1 MKKNLLMW
9 DESLFRDP
17 DVLEIDYVPEQ
28 FEFRDTQM
36 RELAFQIRPGLR
48 GGRPLNTVCKGLPG
62 TGKTTSIKKLFSE
75 IEETTK
81 ELVPV
86 YINCQ
91 IDNTKFAI
99 VSQIYKKLSGH
110 LPPSSGTSFKQV
122 FDAVARILVK
132 EDIVLLVTLDDA
144 NYLLYENEIN
154 KVLYTLLRSHETYEG
169 TRIGV
174 IVIISDM
181 DVDLSRAVDAR
192 VASVFRPTEIYFAPY
207 SDAEIREIMKVRV
220 VQGLFPGVLSD
231 ELLDLVVSQTTGSGD
246 LRVGIDLL
254 KRATLSA
261 ERAARR
267 SIEREDICGAYE
279 ISKYL
284 HLNYTV
290 KTLKDEERLVLK
302 SLAERSAQAARD
314 ECGRRVQGDQG
325 VECHRVYP
333 VLRDRQEDGRDAPHQ
348 PAVPRGKGQ
357 DTDYHAQVRPGK
369 GTRIPQVTSAPL
381 QRRKYFKNII
391 YPKTLF
397 YDTGVFCHV
406 KCKRT
411 GTRDF

>member
-9 DESLFRDP
+9 DETLFRDP
-17 DVLEIDYVPEQ
+17 EVLEIDYVPEQ

-36 RELAFQIRPGLR
+36 QELAFQIRPALR
-48 GGRPLNTVCKGLPG
+48 GGRPLNTICKGLPG
-62 TGKTTSIKKLFSE
+62 TGKTTSVRKLFAE

-81 ELVPV
+81 KLVPV

-99 VSQIYKKLSGH
+99 ISQIYKKLAGH

-122 FDAVARILVK
+122 FDAIARILVK
-132 EDIVLLVTLDDA
+132 DEIVLLVALDDA

-154 KVLYTLLRSHETYEG
+154 KVLYTLLRSHESYEG

-181 DVDLSRAVDAR
+181 DVDLSRAIDAR
-192 VASVFRPTEIYFAPY
+192 VASVFLPTEIYFPPY
-207 SDAEIREIMKVRV
+207 GDAEVQEIMGARV
-220 VQGLFPGVLSD
+220 MQGLFTGVLSED
-231 ELLDLVVSQTTGSGD
+231 LLNLVVKQTLACGD

-284 HLNYTV
+284 HLSYTV
-290 KTLKDEERLVLK
+290 KTLKDDERQILKFLADRSLKESEMNAGDIYK
-302 SLAERSAQAARD
+302 SLKESIALGYTRFYEIVKKMDA
-314 ECGRRVQGDQG
+314 
-325 VECHRVYP
+325 
-333 VLRDRQEDGRDAPHQ
+333 LRLINLHYRE
-348 PAVPRGKGQ
+348 GKG
-357 DTDYHAQVRPGK
+357 R
-369 GTRIPQVTSAPL
+369 TRI
-381 QRRKYFKNII
+381 I
-391 YPKTLF
+391 TLR
-397 YDTGVFCHV
+397 YEPAKVLEYLS
-406 KCKRT
+406 
-411 GTRDF
+411 

>member
-9 DESLFRDP
+9 DETLFRDP
-17 DVLEIDYVPEQ
+17 EVLEIDYVPEQ
-28 FEFRDTQM
+28 FEFRDAQM

-62 TGKTTSIKKLFSE
+62 TGKTTSIRKLFGE
-75 IEETTK
+75 IEDTTK
-81 ELVPV
+81 KLVPV

-99 VSQIYKKLSGH
+99 ISQIYKKLSGH

-132 EDIVLLVTLDDA
+132 EEMVLLVALDDA

-174 IVIISDM
+174 IVIVSDL
-181 DVDLSRAVDAR
+181 DVDLTRAVDAR
-192 VASVFRPTEIYFAPY
+192 VASVFRPAEIYFPPY
-207 SDAEIREIMKVRV
+207 DNAEIQEIMKARV
-220 VQGLFPGVLSD
+220 LQGLFQGVLSE
-231 ELLDLVVSQTTGSGD
+231 ELLNLVVEQTLKSGD

-267 SIEREDICGAYE
+267 TIEREDICGAYE
-279 ISKYL
+279 VSKYL
-284 HLNYTV
+284 HLSYTL
-290 KTLKDEERLVLK
+290 KTLKDEERLILK
-302 SLAERSAQAARD
+302 SFAERSAKEHEMNAGDVYKSIRESLSIGYTRFYEIIKKMDAMRLINLQYRD
-314 ECGRRVQGDQG
+314 
-325 VECHRVYP
+325 
-333 VLRDRQEDGRDAPHQ
+333 
-348 PAVPRGKGQ
+348 GKG
-357 DTDYHAQVRPGK
+357 R
-369 GTRIPQVTSAPL
+369 TRI
-381 QRRKYFKNII
+381 I
-391 YPKTLF
+391 TLR
-397 YDTGVFCHV
+397 YDPAKVLEYLA
-406 KCKRT
+406 
-411 GTRDF
+411 

>member
-9 DESLFRDP
+9 DETLFRDP
-17 DVLEIDYVPEQ
+17 EVLEIDYVPEQ
-28 FEFRDTQM
+28 FEFRDAQM

-62 TGKTTSIKKLFSE
+62 TGKTTSIRKLFAE

-81 ELVPV
+81 KLVPV

-99 VSQIYKKLSGH
+99 ISQIYKKLSGH

-122 FDAVARILVK
+122 FDAVARILIK
-132 EDIVLLVTLDDA
+132 DEIVLLVALDDA

-174 IVIISDM
+174 IVIVSDL
-181 DVDLSRAVDAR
+181 DVDLTRAVDAR
-192 VASVFRPTEIYFAPY
+192 VASVFRPTEIYFPPY
-207 SDAEIREIMKVRV
+207 NSTEIQEIMKARV
-220 VQGLFPGVLSD
+220 VQGLFQGVLSE
-231 ELLDLVVSQTTGSGD
+231 ELLNLVVEQTLKSGD

-261 ERAARR
+261 ERAAKR
-267 SIEREDICGAYE
+267 SIERVDICGAYE

-284 HLNYTV
+284 HLSYTI
-290 KTLKDEERLVLK
+290 KTLKDEERLILK
-302 SLAERSAQAARD
+302 TCAKRSEKDREMNAGDVYKSIKESLSIGYTRFYEIIKKMDAMRLINLEYRD
-314 ECGRRVQGDQG
+314 
-325 VECHRVYP
+325 
-333 VLRDRQEDGRDAPHQ
+333 
-348 PAVPRGKGQ
+348 GKG
-357 DTDYHAQVRPGK
+357 R
-369 GTRIPQVTSAPL
+369 TRI
-381 QRRKYFKNII
+381 I
-391 YPKTLF
+391 TLR
-397 YDTGVFCHV
+397 YDPAKVLEYLG
-406 KCKRT
+406 
-411 GTRDF
+411 

>member
-9 DESLFRDP
+9 DETLFRDP
-17 DVLEIDYVPEQ
+17 EVLEIDYVPEQ

-36 RELAFQIRPGLR
+36 QELAFQIRPALR

-62 TGKTTSIKKLFSE
+62 TGKTTSVRKLFAE

-81 ELVPV
+81 KLVPV

-99 VSQIYKKLSGH
+99 ISQIYRKLAGH

-132 EDIVLLVTLDDA
+132 DEIVLLVALDDA

-154 KVLYTLLRSHETYEG
+154 KVLYTLLRSHEAYEG

-192 VASVFRPTEIYFAPY
+192 VSSVFLPTEIYFAPY
-207 SDAEIREIMKVRV
+207 GEAEIQEIMKARV
-220 VQGLFPGVLSD
+220 MQGLFTGVLND
-231 ELLDLVVSQTTGSGD
+231 TLLNLVVEQTLACGD

-284 HLNYTV
+284 HLSYTV
-290 KTLKDEERLVLK
+290 KTLKDEEQQILK
-302 SLAERSAQAARD
+302 FFAERSLKESEMNAGDVYKSIKESLSIGYTRFYEIVKKMDALRLINLEYRD
-314 ECGRRVQGDQG
+314 
-325 VECHRVYP
+325 
-333 VLRDRQEDGRDAPHQ
+333 
-348 PAVPRGKGQ
+348 GKG
-357 DTDYHAQVRPGK
+357 R
-369 GTRIPQVTSAPL
+369 TRI
-381 QRRKYFKNII
+381 I
-391 YPKTLF
+391 TLR
-397 YDTGVFCHV
+397 YDPAKVLEYLS
-406 KCKRT
+406 
-411 GTRDF
+411 

>member
-9 DESLFRDP
+9 DETLFRDP
-17 DVLEIDYVPEQ
+17 EVLEIDYVPEQ
-28 FEFRDTQM
+28 FEFRDAQM

-62 TGKTTSIKKLFSE
+62 TGKTTSIRKLFAE

-81 ELVPV
+81 KLVPV

-99 VSQIYKKLSGH
+99 LSQIYKKLAGH

-122 FDAVARILVK
+122 FDAVARILIK
-132 EDIVLLVTLDDA
+132 EEIVLLVALDDA

-154 KVLYTLLRSHETYEG
+154 KVLYTLLRSHEAYEG

-174 IVIISDM
+174 MVVVSDL
-181 DVDLSRAVDAR
+181 DVDLTRAVDAR
-192 VASVFRPTEIYFAPY
+192 VASVFRPTEIYFPPY
-207 SDAEIREIMKVRV
+207 ENAEIQEIMKARV
-220 VQGLFPGVLSD
+220 MQGLFQGVLSE
-231 ELLDLVVSQTTGSGD
+231 ELLNLVVEQTLRSGD

-267 SIEREDICGAYE
+267 SIEREDICGAFE

-284 HLNYTV
+284 HLSYTI
-290 KTLKDEERLVLK
+290 KTLKDEERLILK
-302 SLAERSAQAARD
+302 SFAERSAKEHEMNAGDVYKSIRESVSIGYTRFYEIVKKMDAMRLINLQYRD
-314 ECGRRVQGDQG
+314 
-325 VECHRVYP
+325 
-333 VLRDRQEDGRDAPHQ
+333 
-348 PAVPRGKGQ
+348 GKG
-357 DTDYHAQVRPGK
+357 R
-369 GTRIPQVTSAPL
+369 TRI
-381 QRRKYFKNII
+381 I
-391 YPKTLF
+391 TLR
-397 YDTGVFCHV
+397 YDPAKVLEYLA
-406 KCKRT
+406 
-411 GTRDF
+411 

>member
-9 DESLFRDP
+9 DETLFRDP
-17 DVLEIDYVPEQ
+17 EVLEIDYVPEQ
-28 FEFRDTQM
+28 FEFRDAQM

-62 TGKTTSIKKLFSE
+62 TGKTTSIRKLFTE

-81 ELVPV
+81 KLVPV

-99 VSQIYKKLSGH
+99 ISQIYKKLSGH

-122 FDAVARILVK
+122 FDAVARILIK
-132 EDIVLLVTLDDA
+132 DEIVLLVALDDA

-174 IVIISDM
+174 IVIVSDL
-181 DVDLSRAVDAR
+181 DVDLTRAVDAR
-192 VASVFRPTEIYFAPY
+192 VASVFRPTEIYFPPY
-207 SDAEIREIMKVRV
+207 DNTEIQEIMKARV
-220 VQGLFPGVLSD
+220 VQGLFQGVLSE
-231 ELLDLVVSQTTGSGD
+231 ELLNLVVEQTLKSGD

-261 ERAARR
+261 ERAAKR
-267 SIEREDICGAYE
+267 SIERVDICGAYE

-284 HLNYTV
+284 HLSYTI
-290 KTLKDEERLVLK
+290 KTLKDEERLILK
-302 SLAERSAQAARD
+302 SCAKRSEKDREMNAGDVYKSIKESMSIGYTRFYEIIKKMDAMRLINLEYRD
-314 ECGRRVQGDQG
+314 
-325 VECHRVYP
+325 
-333 VLRDRQEDGRDAPHQ
+333 
-348 PAVPRGKGQ
+348 GKG
-357 DTDYHAQVRPGK
+357 R
-369 GTRIPQVTSAPL
+369 TRI
-381 QRRKYFKNII
+381 I
-391 YPKTLF
+391 TLR
-397 YDTGVFCHV
+397 YDPAKVLEYLG
-406 KCKRT
+406 
-411 GTRDF
+411 